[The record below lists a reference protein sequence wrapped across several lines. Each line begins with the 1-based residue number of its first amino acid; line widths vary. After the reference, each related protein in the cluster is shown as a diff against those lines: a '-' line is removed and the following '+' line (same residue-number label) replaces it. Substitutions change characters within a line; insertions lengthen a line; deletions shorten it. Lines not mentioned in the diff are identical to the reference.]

1 MSTKSVGCLKR
12 IVDDGHR
19 AGAVIAGI
27 RSMFRKDDG
36 EMKLLNVND
45 LIGEVLAVVH
55 GELESHQV
63 SLQTELCDSLPLVL
77 AEQTQLQQVILNLIM
92 NAVDATSSVA
102 DRDRVVIVKSEMGG
116 SDHALI
122 IVEDSAPGSTQA
134 T

>member
-1 MSTKSVGCLKR
+1 M
-12 IVDDGHR
+12 
-19 AGAVIAGI
+19 
-27 RSMFRKDDG
+27 
-36 EMKLLNVND
+36 NVND

-63 SLQTELCDSLPLVL
+63 SLQAELRDGLPLVM

-92 NAVDATSSVA
+92 NAVDATSSVT

-116 SDHALI
+116 ADHALI
-122 IVEDSAPGSTQA
+122 IVEDSAPESIRT